1 MCNTACLT
9 HHDQSIPN
17 LVCPHYPKFRSFQER
32 TEKHTLLLY
41 YHFSRGNGTCSSFI
55 KTRFSQLFFH
65 TKKGRY
71 ACHIGVQ
78 YPRGDSSYHTRPRS
92 AYHELSRASARVQ
105 ENWVILKSARS
116 AHTTE
121 HATHGTREL
130 AQTGAPAGFFLLQ
143 KSVKPVKDSRFHLD
157 ENR

>member
-41 YHFSRGNGTCSSFI
+41 YHFSRGNGTTSCFI

-71 ACHIGVQ
+71 ACHIVVQ
-78 YPRGDSSYHTRPRS
+78 YPRGDSSYHARPRS
-92 AYHELSRASARVQ
+92 AYQELSRASARVQ
-105 ENWVILKSARS
+105 NTMTRLEERAQRAHYRTCYASHARTCADRRARRVFPRIRDFS
-116 AHTTE
+116 
-121 HATHGTREL
+121 
-130 AQTGAPAGFFLLQ
+130 
-143 KSVKPVKDSRFHLD
+143 
-157 ENR
+157 N